1 VVAEFIEPGRTGTN
15 THRPALQDML
25 AQLPKLKPTYVIF
38 YDLSRVAREEIDAFW
53 LLGEIK
59 RCGAKLEST
68 LERIDD
74 SPQGLLMFAIMA
86 GVNAFRSRG
95 DAEKVKM
102 GHERKFADGGT
113 NGLARVGYLNIRENV
128 EGREVAAIAA
138 DPERA
143 EFIKLAFE
151 LCAIGDHTLNT
162 ITEVLEDAG
171 FRTRAT
177 RARAS
182 HPVSR
187 SQIHRI
193 LRDDYYLGIVTRD
206 GVKRRGRHPALID
219 QETFD
224 RVQEVLTANRAS
236 GDRSHKHNH
245 YLKGSI
251 FCVCGK
257 RLGYGRHR
265 GKLGGIYEY
274 FSCLSRMRRGE
285 RCAAP
290 YFPVERTERA
300 IIRRYKHETLTPSQR
315 EGVRRDL
322 RAYVQTKAEVARR
335 ESARHN
341 RRLRELTAQQQKLV
355 QLFYN
360 GGVSEEVLKAEQE
373 RIKTESAQARKW
385 ANAAKREVEDV
396 MQALNDALALLD
408 DHHVLY
414 ETLNTICRRLVNQ
427 AIFRRLIIRDP
438 DTVEAERTTLY
449 DQIAQLAQDHQDAKK
464 AAQNGQKRPRTA
476 RNKTRSPQDDHDPF
490 SRGRGSD
497 KSNMAGQSGRPANP
511 AATLDPLL
519 EHLMEP
525 IGRQARRRAVE
536 AICARI

>member
-1 VVAEFIEPGRTGTN
+1 
-15 THRPALQDML
+15 L
-25 AQLPKLKPTYVIF
+25 
-38 YDLSRVAREEIDAFW
+38 
-53 LLGEIK
+53 
-59 RCGAKLEST
+59 
-68 LERIDD
+68 
-74 SPQGLLMFAIMA
+74 FAIMA

-143 EFIKLAFE
+143 DFIKLAFE
-151 LCAIGDHTLNT
+151 LAKTGEHTLTT

-193 LRDDYYLGIVTRD
+193 LRDDYLGIVTRD

-236 GDRSHKHNH
+236 GDRFHKHNH

-290 YFPVERTERA
+290 YFPVESTERA
-300 IIRRYKHETLTPSQR
+300 IIRRYTRETLTPSQR

-322 RAYVQTKAEVARR
+322 RAYVETKAEVARR

-373 RIKTESAQARKW
+373 RIKTESAQAKKW
-385 ANAAKREVEDV
+385 ATAAKREVEDV

-408 DHHVLY
+408 DNHVLY
-414 ETLNTICRRLVNQ
+414 ETLNTFCRRLVNQ

-464 AAQNGQKRPRTA
+464 AAQTGHKRPRTA
-476 RNKTRSPQDDHDPF
+476 RNKARRPQDDPGPF

-497 KSNMAGQSGRPANP
+497 ENDMAGATGLEPANGTP
-511 AATLDPLL
+511 
-519 EHLMEP
+519 P
-525 IGRQARRRAVE
+525 IEIRL
-536 AICARI
+536 